1 MSVIKARHAT
11 AELNIII
18 FSLYRHLFTRLPLYY
33 AYKPGLQRQR
43 LQEKIL
49 GDSEPRTKHLKR
61 VLFFILIDTSAK
73 L

>member
-1 MSVIKARHAT
+1 MSVIKARPAT

-18 FSLYRHLFTRLPLYY
+18 FSLYRHLFTRFYY
-33 AYKPGLQRQR
+33 AYKPGLQRQG
-43 LQEKIL
+43 LQGKIL
-49 GDSEPRTKHLKR
+49 GDSEPRTKRLKR